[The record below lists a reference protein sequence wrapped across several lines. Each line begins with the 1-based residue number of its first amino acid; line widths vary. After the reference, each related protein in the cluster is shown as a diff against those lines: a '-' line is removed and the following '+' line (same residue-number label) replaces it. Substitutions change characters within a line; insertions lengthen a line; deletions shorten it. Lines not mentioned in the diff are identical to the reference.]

1 MGAEENTEIKC
12 ENGTEEDKTKG
23 VEELKNGDDSISS
36 VSESSD
42 ETPKRKAGRP
52 KKPMVD
58 VNNILDKIPPQ
69 PSPYPKRSS
78 STPLRSSTSTPTS
91 ETSKTNSSETEESS
105 GRPKRSR
112 KTVDKDL

>member
-1 MGAEENTEIKC
+1 M
-12 ENGTEEDKTKG
+12 
-23 VEELKNGDDSISS
+23 EELKNGEDSVSS

-58 VNNILDKIPPQ
+58 VNNILDKMPPQ
-69 PSPYPKRSS
+69 SSPYPKRSS
-78 STPLRSSTSTPTS
+78 STSLRSSTSTPTS
-91 ETSKTNSSETEESS
+91 DTSKTNSSETEESS